1 MKITPC
7 SPWHD
12 PGISALPYSLDL
24 SLIGNHVGPR
34 RSAHRTIFSRRCHQT
49 PPWSFSGNRLTGER
63 GCMYTPRRFT
73 NVRRMAHH
81 GGRIVAP
88 PEVLLSGPFNTIR
101 CRVALATYS
110 VRIRAA
116 ASVRER
122 TRTGRFWLISEPN
135 RLYRLSA
142 VYLRLT
148 HSSTGRHSHRRA
160 KAATATE
167 REHRVLFYPEKS
179 GPLGQV
185 RVPWLL
191 KYL

>member
-1 MKITPC
+1 MAGHRPASSGHAVDPKEQELKITPC

-34 RSAHRTIFSRRCHQT
+34 RSAHRTIFSRRCRQT

-88 PEVLLSGPFNTIR
+88 PGVSLPGPFVTAR
-101 CRVALATYS
+101 YRAALASYRAMR
-110 VRIRAA
+110 VRAA
-116 ASVRER
+116 ISARGR
-122 TRTGRFWLISEPN
+122 TRTGRIWFI
-135 RLYRLSA
+135 
-142 VYLRLT
+142 
-148 HSSTGRHSHRRA
+148 
-160 KAATATE
+160 
-167 REHRVLFYPEKS
+167 
-179 GPLGQV
+179 
-185 RVPWLL
+185 
-191 KYL
+191 